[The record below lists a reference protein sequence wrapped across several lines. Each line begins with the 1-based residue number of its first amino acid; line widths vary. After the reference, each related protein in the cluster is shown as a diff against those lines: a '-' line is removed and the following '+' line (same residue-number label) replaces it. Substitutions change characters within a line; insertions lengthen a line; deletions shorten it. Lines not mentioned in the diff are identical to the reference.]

1 VEATA
6 LRAAR
11 DGDAVPQA
19 EVEGGVLGALAVVVA
34 LRSRL
39 PIHNDSSGREA
50 GNALCLGVPHGSQVV
65 VERRSKSYSKSSSK

>member
-1 VEATA
+1 
-6 LRAAR
+6 
-11 DGDAVPQA
+11 
-19 EVEGGVLGALAVVVA
+19 LAVVVA